1 MNSFLYGWMQ
11 KLLVCHILDVMHIE
25 KNVCESIFGT
35 LLDIKGKS
43 KDGKNSRD
51 DLQQLGIRRSL
62 WPQDQGKIIFLPPT
76 PHTLSKKEKETLC
89 VVLFTLKVPNGYS
102 SNIRI
107 HISMEEL
114 KFHNIKSH
122 DFHVLMQQLLPVALH
137 HVLPKAV

>member
-11 KLLVCHILDVMHIE
+11 KILVCHTLDVMHIE

-43 KDGKNSRD
+43 NNGKNSHD
-51 DLQQLGIRRSL
+51 DLHQLGIRRSL

-76 PHTLSKKEKETLC
+76 PQNLSKKEKETLS
-89 VVLFTLKVPNGYS
+89 VVLFTLKVNNGYI

-114 KFHNIKSH
+114 KFQNTKSH
-122 DFHVLMQQLLPVALH
+122 DFNALMQQILQVALH
-137 HVLPKAV
+137 HVLPKEV